1 MKKELNEM
9 TTYELE
15 RVIEDRRRKERPL
28 SNINVMDYL
37 VIICIITVIAFVSV
51 NLYYYYTKEIPPTL
65 ELMQYFFA
73 FFGGELLA
81 MATITITKNVKKNR
95 PASRDNNHNEEE

>member
-1 MKKELNEM
+1 MNEKYTVEELAQ
-9 TTYELE
+9 LLQ
-15 RVIEDRRRKERPL
+15 DRKERPL

-37 VIICIITVIAFVSV
+37 VIICILTVIVFISV
-51 NLYYYYTKEIPPTL
+51 NLYFYYKKGIPPTL

-81 MATITITKNVKKNR
+81 MAGITISKHRKKE
-95 PASRDNNHNEEE
+95 SSDEEC